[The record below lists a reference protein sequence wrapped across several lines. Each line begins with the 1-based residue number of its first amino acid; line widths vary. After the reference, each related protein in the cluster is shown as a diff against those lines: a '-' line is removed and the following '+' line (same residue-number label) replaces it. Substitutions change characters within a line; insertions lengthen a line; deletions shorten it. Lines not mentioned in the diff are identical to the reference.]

1 MRFARETLNVLS
13 SMRILVQDA
22 GSKVYFDG
30 ADWNQNAAQAKEFE
44 NVAQA
49 ETFCLQHALTNALI
63 VVKSKDESHDI
74 RYPVGVRNALLVS
87 KPATTRIK
95 SLC

>member
-1 MRFARETLNVLS
+1 
-13 SMRILVQDA
+13 MRILVQHPDRK
-22 GSKVYFDG
+22 GYFDG
-30 ADWNQNAAQAKEFE
+30 AGWTENAAQAKEFE
-44 NVAQA
+44 SVAQA
-49 ETFCLQHALTNALI
+49 ETFCQGRELSNALI
-63 VVKSKDESHDI
+63 VVKSKDENHDI